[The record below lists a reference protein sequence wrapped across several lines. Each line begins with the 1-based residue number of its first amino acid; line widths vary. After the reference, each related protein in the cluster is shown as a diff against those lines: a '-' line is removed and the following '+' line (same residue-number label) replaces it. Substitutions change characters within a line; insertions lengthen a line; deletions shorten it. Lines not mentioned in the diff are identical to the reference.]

1 MTPAAAEA
9 LLIGILAG
17 FFVSGVMQQLA
28 ASRRRGLDEETLA
41 QLEQV
46 VEQALAKK
54 IAAGGF
60 VAAPPGVAAA
70 GATQASSAVDTTAP
84 PAPSDSP
91 AEAAADTATDAPAA
105 TDAPPGAVP
114 EGELVPLVVTTMD
127 GSRHE
132 LQVQSGENLLDAA
145 LDRNVD
151 LDYSCKDGSCDTCTV
166 RILSGMEN
174 LSPVRDEER
183 DMLDEDEI
191 AAGCR
196 LACIINIHG
205 PVELVQEER

>member
-1 MTPAAAEA
+1 MTPAAAEM

-17 FFVSGVMQQLA
+17 FFVSGVLQQLTA
-28 ASRRRGLDEETLA
+28 NRRRGLDEDTLA
-41 QLEQV
+41 ELERA
-46 VEQALAKK
+46 VEQAVARK
-54 IAAGGF
+54 IAEGGF
-60 VAAPPGVAAA
+60 AVAAPGAVAAAPAAAA
-70 GATQASSAVDTTAP
+70 GAATAVAEPAADGASDAAVATAD
-84 PAPSDSP
+84 AP
-91 AEAAADTATDAPAA
+91 AEAPAADE
-105 TDAPPGAVP
+105 GGVP
-114 EGELVPLVVTTMD
+114 EGELVPLVITTMD
-127 GSRHE
+127 GSKHE
-132 LQVQSGENLLDAA
+132 LQVKSGENLLDAA

-191 AAGCR
+191 ASGHR
-196 LACIINIHG
+196 LACIIHLRG

>member
-105 TDAPPGAVP
+105 TDAPPGAGP

-166 RILSGMEN
+166 RILSGM
-174 LSPVRDEER
+174 
-183 DMLDEDEI
+183 
-191 AAGCR
+191 
-196 LACIINIHG
+196 
-205 PVELVQEER
+205 